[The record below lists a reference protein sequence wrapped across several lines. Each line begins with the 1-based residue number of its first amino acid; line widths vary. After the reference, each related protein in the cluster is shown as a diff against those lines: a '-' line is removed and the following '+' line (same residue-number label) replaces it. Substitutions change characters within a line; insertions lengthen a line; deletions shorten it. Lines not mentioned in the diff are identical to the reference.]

1 MKLSDLFGMASSALG
16 AQATRI
22 RTISENLANADT
34 AYGQN
39 DEPYRRRTT
48 VFKSALDRADGIHK
62 VSVREIAQD
71 QSEPQLRYEPNHP
84 LADSKGYVR
93 YPDISSILEM
103 ADLRD
108 AERSYKAN
116 MQIVESAKRLLRTT
130 LDVIR

>member
-1 MKLSDLFGMASSALG
+1 VKLSDLFGMAGSVLG

-34 AYGQN
+34 AFGK
-39 DEPYRRRTT
+39 DDLPYRRRTT
-48 VFKSALDRADGIHK
+48 VFQAKLDRAQGIEK
-62 VSVREIAQD
+62 VSVREIVED
-71 QSEPQLRYEPNHP
+71 DSEAQLRYEPNHP
-84 LADSKGYVR
+84 LADAKGYVR
-93 YPDISSILEM
+93 YPDINPILEM

>member
-1 MKLSDLFGMASSALG
+1 MKLSDLFGMAGSVLG

-34 AYGQN
+34 AFGK
-39 DEPYRRRTT
+39 DDLPYRRRTT
-48 VFKSALDRADGIHK
+48 VFQSKLDRAQGFEK
-62 VSVREIAQD
+62 VSVREIVED
-71 QSEPQLRYEPNHP
+71 DSEAQLRYEPNHP
-84 LADSKGYVR
+84 LADAKGYVR
-93 YPDISSILEM
+93 YPDINPILEM